1 MGCCWPS
8 RSRGID
14 EELGRKKDEDQ
25 PLIEN
30 KKSPTGGK
38 GKTKKLGKA
47 AQEPNPFHKPSKW
60 SWLCVDS
67 GSIVS
72 HFMCRVGGSV
82 IEETDEG
89 KKVLRP
95 FNANE
100 INKPNPD
107 DEEMP

>member
-1 MGCCWPS
+1 MCMDP
-8 RSRGID
+8 
-14 EELGRKKDEDQ
+14 
-25 PLIEN
+25 
-30 KKSPTGGK
+30 
-38 GKTKKLGKA
+38 
-47 AQEPNPFHKPSKW
+47 
-60 SWLCVDS
+60 

-100 INKPNPD
+100 INKPNLD
-107 DEEMP
+107 EEEMP

>member
-1 MGCCWPS
+1 
-8 RSRGID
+8 
-14 EELGRKKDEDQ
+14 
-25 PLIEN
+25 
-30 KKSPTGGK
+30 
-38 GKTKKLGKA
+38 
-47 AQEPNPFHKPSKW
+47 
-60 SWLCVDS
+60 
-67 GSIVS
+67 
-72 HFMCRVGGSV
+72 MCRIGGSV